1 MIEGVLPLTI
11 DQQSSIFFAKKKKK
25 TKFHVTQNFF
35 PPGLVT
41 KPMMC
46 LNYTA
51 LRVELH
57 VGLTI
62 TLFVVRGVRA
72 SPADSL

>member
-11 DQQSSIFFAKKKKK
+11 DQQSSIFSAKKKKK
-25 TKFHVTQNFF
+25 KKKNKVPCYPKFLPSRIGHQAHDVPQ
-35 PPGLVT
+35 LHS
-41 KPMMC
+41 
-46 LNYTA
+46 

-62 TLFVVRGVRA
+62 TLFVVKGVTTH
-72 SPADSL
+72 